1 MQRATPYLI
10 FHGQTEE
17 AFAFY
22 RSVFGGEITGVVRY
36 RDMGMGG
43 DDDREGHL
51 VANIALPIARDTALM
66 GSDVS
71 AAGAARHTVG
81 NNVQIHL
88 QADDADEARRVFA
101 ALADGGTVT
110 MPLEPSEWAELFGAC
125 VDRFGIV
132 WMVDYTGEVVF
143 GAP

>member
-10 FHGQTEE
+10 FNGQTEE

-22 RSVFGGEITGVVRY
+22 AGVFGSEVTGVVRY
-36 RDMGMGG
+36 RDMGMDG
-43 DDDREGHL
+43 DDADL
-51 VANIALPIARDTALM
+51 VANISLPIARDTNLM

-71 AAGAARHTVG
+71 SSGADRYTVG

-110 MPLEPSEWAELFGAC
+110 MPLDRSEWAELFGSC
-125 VDRFGIV
+125 NDRYGV
-132 WMVDYTGEVVF
+132 MWMVDFTGEVEF